1 MRSAQGFCI
10 LKVFSFTD
18 GFLMEERLRK
28 FKARVSKIAENGH
41 VLTMY
46 SVNKME
52 RKELCANNYQLH
64 VFLERPATT
73 LRDMIAQRLRNK
85 QNFTEEELF
94 SFLGKLINSL
104 LYIQDNGLKN
114 IQLDSEAILFC
125 GDNVKVLDC
134 AIACSRTYY
143 QLL

>member
-28 FKARVSKIAENGH
+28 FKARVSKIAENSH

-64 VFLERPATT
+64 VFLERHTNT
-73 LRDMIAQRLRNK
+73 LREIIAQRLRNK

-114 IQLDSEAILFC
+114 IQLDS
-125 GDNVKVLDC
+125 
-134 AIACSRTYY
+134 
-143 QLL
+143 